1 MEKNYNE
8 DCFAFKK
15 VGRKCEC
22 HALIE
27 LNCKNCRFYKLKS
40 EVKNNPFY
48 AQSFKNPVEHKAAMK
63 KKNIKEDQVLWN

>member
-27 LNCKNCRFYKLKS
+27 LNCKNCRFYKNKNA
-40 EVKNNPFY
+40 VKNNPYY
-48 AQSFKNPVEHKAAMK
+48 AASFKSAVEHKRVMK
-63 KKNIKEDQVLWN
+63 QKNIKEDQVLWN